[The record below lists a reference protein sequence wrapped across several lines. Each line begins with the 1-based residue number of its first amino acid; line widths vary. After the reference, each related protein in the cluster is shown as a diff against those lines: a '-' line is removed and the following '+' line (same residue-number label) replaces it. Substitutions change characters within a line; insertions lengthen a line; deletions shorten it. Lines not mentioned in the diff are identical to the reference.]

1 MDVSESTLRSILE
14 GSKQYIVPLYQRPYA
29 WRQPNWQKLWDD
41 ITELVESQ
49 SKHPTASHFT
59 GTLVLE
65 AGLVTTEITRFLVVD
80 GQQRLTTLSVLLS
93 SLADAYKAAGDADS
107 QRRLQ
112 EQVLINPYRTK
123 PDDRYRLRPANFD
136 EPTYRDVLDGK
147 NPKSDESLIDNAS
160 RFFAKRF
167 SELEKSGISL
177 EEFEAAALTGLKF
190 VAITAKND
198 DNVYRIFESINNTGI
213 DLTQADLIRNLVF
226 SRLGDKAEEI
236 HERLWRPLQKD
247 LDGQDIE
254 NLFWIDAQWRNPEI
268 RKLDTYEF
276 QKSYLMA
283 LDEAQLTQYLEN
295 ALEIANALRKVRSKV
310 EDEDAAINFHLSR
323 IFELALPS
331 ALVLTTR
338 IVYLHGT
345 GKISNEDCAGALKV
359 LEGYLVRRSIASVP
373 ISSLQKISAACAH
386 DLFGDAT
393 SEVQRM
399 LSTGRKKFI
408 TDGEIKKIVLE
419 APVYEKGRRPRL
431 ASILSWLLSDAQGKD
446 GIDFSSMSI
455 EHILPQKLGDEAKTE
470 FSLALSPGQDL
481 SEEHESLVHTFGN
494 LTLTN
499 YNSELSN
506 SAFSIKRNSWL
517 SKTAVVANQE
527 IAKLESWGPT
537 QIRQRSVEMAEVA
550 CAIWPGPD
558 ESLLESEPETIG
570 QRIDDVVSAI
580 PRGRWTSYGDIAKV
594 LGTAGQVVGQRVS
607 KEYTS
612 GAWRVLR
619 ASGEIAPGFK
629 WSDTSPNAGR
639 DLREVLVEEGVTFD
653 DKGLATEELRLRP
666 EDILELTSYN

>member
-1 MDVSESTLRSILE
+1 M
-14 GSKQYIVPLYQRPYA
+14 
-29 WRQPNWQKLWDD
+29 
-41 ITELVESQ
+41 
-49 SKHPTASHFT
+49 
-59 GTLVLE
+59 
-65 AGLVTTEITRFLVVD
+65 
-80 GQQRLTTLSVLLS
+80 
-93 SLADAYKAAGDADS
+93 
-107 QRRLQ
+107 
-112 EQVLINPYRTK
+112 
-123 PDDRYRLRPANFD
+123 
-136 EPTYRDVLDGK
+136 
-147 NPKSDESLIDNAS
+147 
-160 RFFAKRF
+160 
-167 SELEKSGISL
+167 
-177 EEFEAAALTGLKF
+177 
-190 VAITAKND
+190 
-198 DNVYRIFESINNTGI
+198 YRIFESINNTGI

-226 SRLGDKAEEI
+226 SRLGDRAEEI

-254 NLFWIDAQWRNPEI
+254 NLFWIDAQWRNPEV

-276 QKSYLMA
+276 QKRYLMA
-283 LDEAQLTQYLEN
+283 LHEDQLLEYLEN

-310 EDEDAAINFHLSR
+310 FDEDPAVNFHLSR

-338 IVYLHGT
+338 IMYLYGT
-345 GKISNEDCAGALKV
+345 RKISAEDCAGALRV
-359 LEGYLVRRSIASVP
+359 LESYLVRRSIASIP
-373 ISSLQKISAACAH
+373 ISSLQQISAACAH

-393 SEVQRM
+393 SEVHRM

-408 TDGEIKKIVLE
+408 TDSEIKNIILE

-431 ASILSWLLSDAQGKD
+431 ASILSWILAASQGKD
-446 GIDFSSMSI
+446 DIDFSSMSI
-455 EHILPQKLGDEAKTE
+455 EHILPQKLSEDSKVE
-470 FSLALSPGQDL
+470 FSSALDAGQDL
-481 SEEHESLVHTFGN
+481 ATEHEALVHTFGN

-506 SAFSIKRNSWL
+506 SAFSVKRESWL

-527 IAKLESWGPT
+527 IAKLDAWGPT
-537 QIRQRSVEMAEVA
+537 QIRQRSEKMAEVV
-550 CAIWPGPD
+550 CALWPGPD
-558 ESLLESEPETIG
+558 ETLVESEPETIG

-639 DLREVLVEEGVTFD
+639 DLREVLIEEGVTFD
-653 DKGLATEELRLRP
+653 EKGLATDELRLRP
-666 EDILELTSYN
+666 EDILELTSYD